1 MTYILELFGIFGL
14 ISIGAVIGLFTAAWL
29 GMSKM
34 QDELED
40 YCCNDDCKQGRD
52 CPRRK
57 E

>member
-34 QDELED
+34 QDELEED
-40 YCCNDDCKQGRD
+40 YNCYD

>member
-14 ISIGAVIGLFTAAWL
+14 ISLGAVIGLLTAAWL

-34 QDELED
+34 QDEPEED
-40 YCCNDDCKQGRD
+40 YNYYNCYD

>member
-40 YCCNDDCKQGRD
+40 YCCNNDCRQGRD